1 MENKTNFGEEGET
14 GVNHRTGG
22 DLPETPVNE
31 SSRALAGASEPM
43 ETGSPPA
50 YSLDGL
56 PARRIE
62 LRYWAALLALGL
74 AIWAAI
80 IFWLL

>member
-1 MENKTNFGEEGET
+1 MEDKTNFDEQGQT
-14 GVNHRTGG
+14 GVNRLTGG
-22 DLPETPVNE
+22 DLRETPVNE
-31 SSRALAGASEPM
+31 SSRASELIEM
-43 ETGSPPA
+43 SSPPA
-50 YSLDGL
+50 HTLDGL

>member
-1 MENKTNFGEEGET
+1 MEDKTNFGEQRQT
-14 GVNHRTGG
+14 GVNRLTGG
-22 DLPETPVNE
+22 DLRETPVNE
-31 SSRALAGASEPM
+31 SSRAFAGASESI
-43 ETGSPPA
+43 ETSSPPA
-50 YSLDGL
+50 HTLDGL